1 MDEDLN
7 NKKNEK
13 NEKKNEISPQSFQQ
27 CGTQIYD
34 DDISHTYN
42 MIVKK
47 VLENKHEC
55 LTNELRL
62 ITNEITDLN
71 SNITELT
78 SNYYLNTKK
87 LSANTSNLM
96 FLRNRY
102 GVTIFQFNK
111 FVNEMKENVKTIETE
126 KKIIL
131 STIEITTAQLNE
143 VNHKIEEY
151 LYH

>member
-1 MDEDLN
+1 MDEDQN
-7 NKKNEK
+7 NN
-13 NEKKNEISPQSFQQ
+13 NNNEILPQSFQT
-27 CGTQIYD
+27 CGRQIYD
-34 DDISHTYN
+34 DGISYTYN
-42 MIVKK
+42 MILKK
-47 VLENKHEC
+47 VLEDKYEC
-55 LTNELRL
+55 LMNELRSVD
-62 ITNEITDLN
+62 NEINDLN

-111 FVNEMKENVKTIETE
+111 FVNEMKENIKINENERKIIETNIE
-126 KKIIL
+126 TTTEQLDEVKYKI
-131 STIEITTAQLNE
+131 A
-143 VNHKIEEY
+143 EY

>member
-1 MDEDLN
+1 MDEDQN
-7 NKKNEK
+7 NN
-13 NEKKNEISPQSFQQ
+13 NNNEILPQSFQN
-27 CGTQIYD
+27 CGRQIYD
-34 DDISHTYN
+34 DGISYTYN
-42 MIVKK
+42 MILKK
-47 VLENKHEC
+47 VLEDKYEC
-55 LTNELRL
+55 LMNELRSVD
-62 ITNEITDLN
+62 NEINDLN
-71 SNITELT
+71 SNIAELT

>member
-1 MDEDLN
+1 MDEERN
-7 NKKNEK
+7 NN
-13 NEKKNEISPQSFQQ
+13 KNEISPQSFQQ
-27 CGTQIYD
+27 CGQQIYD
-34 DDISHTYN
+34 DDISHAYN
-42 MIVKK
+42 MILKK
-47 VLENKHEC
+47 VLKNKHDS
-55 LTNELRL
+55 LVNELHL

-71 SNITELT
+71 SNINELT

-111 FVNEMKENVKTIETE
+111 FVNEMKENVKTYENE
-126 KKIIL
+126 RKIIL
-131 STIEITTAQLNE
+131 STIETTTAQLNE